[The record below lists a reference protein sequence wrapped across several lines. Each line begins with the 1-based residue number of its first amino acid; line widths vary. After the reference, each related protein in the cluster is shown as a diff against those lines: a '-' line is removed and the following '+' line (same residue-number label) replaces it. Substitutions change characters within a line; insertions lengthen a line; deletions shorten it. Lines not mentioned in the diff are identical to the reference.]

1 MTVDEIINTL
11 TDEGRP
17 LEQSFLY
24 QGDICAWDSE
34 IQMISTKLIDDDQL
48 WTACEQ
54 FLIERGL
61 VCNNMDD
68 VRSLAKRFN
77 WPNWNR

>member
-1 MTVDEIINTL
+1 MRVEEIIGTL
-11 TDEGRP
+11 TDGWRP
-17 LEQSFLY
+17 LEHCFLF

-34 IQMISTKLIDDDQL
+34 TQMISTKLIDDDRL

-54 FLIERGL
+54 FLMNRGL
-61 VCNNMDD
+61 VCGNMDD
-68 VRSLAKRFN
+68 VRSLAKRFD